1 MNVKTYIKPELQV
14 REIRVSENLASN
26 AEWSIVDGKV
36 MTKYGAISALTAA
49 GSDNGVANA

>member
-36 MTKYGAISALTAA
+36 MTKYGATSALTTS
-49 GSDNGVANA
+49 GSDSVQNA